1 MDSIWSDF
9 DNANNIDTQVTQVTQ
24 QIKLVVKVNANN
36 ILNKCKGCGGDNLQE
51 TEYENV
57 CCDCGL
63 VSNENRLSL
72 QQGYESNITPTTNL
86 KSTNNK
92 MSKMQEWLMWT
103 NEEKNIYKLK
113 NYVKD
118 LCQKL
123 QIVPKIISD
132 IIDTSVFVMETIKKH
147 DGTKRAKVKDGIIL
161 VCIQYVSRGSLSAID
176 LSKKLDLDIKYITKA
191 EKMILELTNSKKLNL
206 DKNILLQTKTPFDYI
221 IDVIKK
227 QNLKINDQI
236 LQQVKQLIKTCETND
251 LLLDHTP
258 LSVGVCCFY
267 YILKLYNIEIDIKM
281 FSELYNLSIVTIVK
295 TFNKLKSELNDILN
309 V

>member
-1 MDSIWSDF
+1 
-9 DNANNIDTQVTQVTQ
+9 
-24 QIKLVVKVNANN
+24 
-36 ILNKCKGCGGDNLQE
+36 
-51 TEYENV
+51 
-57 CCDCGL
+57 
-63 VSNENRLSL
+63 
-72 QQGYESNITPTTNL
+72 
-86 KSTNNK
+86 

-267 YILKLYNIEIDIKM
+267 YILKLYDIEIDIKM

-295 TFNKLKSELNDILN
+295 TFNKLKTELNF
-309 V
+309 